1 MLVIGVGMGAR
12 FSTIFEVALG
22 DVTQE
27 EAGSATGSLSAVQQ
41 LATAIGSA
49 VVTTIFFN
57 ILGESGGARAVTSSV
72 LVVAVVIACCLGLVW
87 LMPKAAPPEAPEM

>member
-57 ILGESGGARAVTSSV
+57 ILGEEPAGQ
-72 LVVAVVIACCLGLVW
+72 GL
-87 LMPKAAPPEAPEM
+87 